1 MERLTPQ
8 ASGERGAFAA
18 ALAERLRR
26 NSRCEK
32 EVGGGLANTPTHTNT
47 YVRGNTARGHEAA
60 AQVLWTVKGG
70 VAGRVARNRG
80 RHMAR
85 GQEVQGIQ
93 ASVARL

>member
-1 MERLTPQ
+1 MRTE
-8 ASGERGAFAA
+8 EEE
-18 ALAERLRR
+18 AEAEEEEEEEAEAEAEAE
-26 NSRCEK
+26 EK
-32 EVGGGLANTPTHTNT
+32 EQEE
-47 YVRGNTARGHEAA
+47 EAA